1 MKRDL
6 QAEYA
11 HLRAQLQALQ
21 AAPVKDYAKIDQL
34 VDELEKIQL
43 DIKAQ
48 HGIQGN
54 NPLE

>member
-1 MKRDL
+1 MKRVL

-21 AAPVKDYAKIDQL
+21 AGPVKDYAKIDQL

>member
-21 AAPVKDYAKIDQL
+21 ADPVKDYAKIDQL